1 MLPANFLQSHALVDS
16 VVAQSFDATYNWTSS
31 SLQEFE
37 EELKSATEDTKDKIE
52 GQADKV
58 KQEADRK

>member
-1 MLPANFLQSHALVDS
+1 MLPSNFLRFHALVDS
-16 VVAQSFDATYNWTSS
+16 VVAQSRHATYKTSS